1 MTAEI
6 RILIADDHPLFRRGL
21 RFTIEADPA
30 LRVVAETGD
39 GMTALAELEVL
50 QPDIAVLDMN
60 MPSLDGLAVAR
71 ISVERGW
78 PTGIIL
84 LTMHKDEAL
93 FHAALAL
100 GVRGF
105 VIKDGL
111 ADEIVT
117 CIKAVAA
124 GQSYFSPGLSIFLAE
139 QRQQRQ
145 QHQQQTDNEAQLL
158 TALADLTPAE
168 RRVLRLLAE
177 GQSSREIAETL
188 VVSVRTVEHQRASIA
203 AKLDIKGARALLLFA
218 HTHKAK
224 L

>member
-1 MTAEI
+1 MNPEI

-21 RFTIEADPA
+21 RFTIETDSA
-30 LRVVAETGD
+30 LRVVGEVDNGAS
-39 GMTALAELEVL
+39 ALAQLEAL
-50 QPDIAVLDMN
+50 QPDIAVLDVD
-60 MPSLDGLAVAR
+60 MPALDGLAVAR
-71 ISVERGW
+71 ALAQRDW
-78 PTGIIL
+78 LTGVVF
-84 LTMHKDEAL
+84 LTMHKDEAV
-93 FHAALAL
+93 FHAALDL

-105 VIKDGL
+105 VLKDGL
-111 ADEIVT
+111 ADEIIT

-124 GQSYFSPGLSIFLAE
+124 GQSYFSPGLSVFLARQAE
-139 QRQQRQ
+139 QRHQRAA
-145 QHQQQTDNEAQLL
+145 HETEVLAQ
-158 TALADLTPAE
+158 LADLTPAE

-203 AKLDIKGARALLLFA
+203 AKLGVKGARALLLFA

>member
-1 MTAEI
+1 MAAEI

-21 RFTIEADPA
+21 RFTIESDPA
-30 LRVVAETGD
+30 LRVVAEAGD
-39 GMTALAELEVL
+39 GAAALAQLETL
-50 QPDIAVLDMN
+50 QPDIAVLDID
-60 MPSLDGLAVAR
+60 MPAPDGLAVAR
-71 ISVERGW
+71 LMAERGW
-78 PTGIIL
+78 PSGVVF
-84 LTMHKDEAL
+84 LTMHKEEAV
-93 FHAALAL
+93 FHAALAA

-124 GQSYFSPGLSIFLAE
+124 GQSYFSPGLAAFLVQQRNHNHQQAAGEAEVMARLAE
-139 QRQQRQ
+139 
-145 QHQQQTDNEAQLL
+145 
-158 TALADLTPAE
+158 LTPAE

-177 GQSSREIAETL
+177 GQTSREIAETL
-188 VVSVRTVEHQRASIA
+188 VVSVRTVEHQRATIA
-203 AKLDIKGARALLLFA
+203 AKLGVKGAPALLLFA

>member
-1 MTAEI
+1 MNTEI

-21 RFTIEADPA
+21 RFTIESDSA
-30 LRVVAETGD
+30 LRVVAEAAD
-39 GMTALAELEVL
+39 GQAALAQLEAL

-60 MPSLDGLAVAR
+60 MPSPDGLAVAR
-71 ISVERGW
+71 FCAECAW
-78 PTGIIL
+78 PTGLIF

-93 FHAALAL
+93 FQAALAV

-111 ADEIVT
+111 ADEIIT

-139 QRQQRQ
+139 QHQQRQ
-145 QHQQQTDNEAQLL
+145 QSADGEAPSLA
-158 TALADLTPAE
+158 ALADLTPAE

-177 GQSSREIAETL
+177 GQTSREIAETL
-188 VVSVRTVEHQRASIA
+188 VVSVRTVEHQRAGIA
-203 AKLDIKGARALLLFA
+203 AKLGVKGAPALLLFA

>member
-21 RFTIEADPA
+21 RFTLETDPA
-30 LRVVAETGD
+30 LRVVAEIGD
-39 GMTALAELEVL
+39 GAAALAQLEAL
-50 QPDIAVLDMN
+50 QPDIAVLDVD
-60 MPSLDGLAVAR
+60 MPAPDGLAVAR
-71 ISVERGW
+71 LVAERGW
-78 PTGIIL
+78 PTGL
-84 LTMHKDEAL
+84 VFLTMHKDEAV
-93 FHAALAL
+93 FHAALDL

-105 VIKDGL
+105 VLKDGL
-111 ADEIVT
+111 ADEIIT

-124 GQSYFSPGLSIFLAE
+124 GQSYFSPGLSVFLA
-139 QRQQRQ
+139 RQAGKAAA
-145 QHQQQTDNEAQLL
+145 E
-158 TALADLTPAE
+158 TASLARLAELTPAE

-203 AKLDIKGARALLLFA
+203 AKLGVKGAAALLLFA